1 MEKTQIVHVDIM
13 CNECGN
19 CAVFCPYS
27 GRPYKDK
34 LTVFATA
41 EDFADSENEG
51 FLPLEGGKIKVRYD
65 KAEFECDLAEAGSK
79 LPADI
84 CKLIGAVMADYDYL
98 LGI

>member
-1 MEKTQIVHVDIM
+1 MTQRQIVHVDIM

-19 CAVFCPYS
+19 CAVFCPYT

-41 EDFADSENEG
+41 EDFADSKNEG
-51 FLPLEGGKIKVRYD
+51 FLPLGGGKVKVRYD
-65 KAEFECDLAEAGSK
+65 KAEFDCNPKAGDAN
-79 LPADI
+79 LPEDI
-84 CKLIGAVMADYDYL
+84 CKLINAVMDDYPYL